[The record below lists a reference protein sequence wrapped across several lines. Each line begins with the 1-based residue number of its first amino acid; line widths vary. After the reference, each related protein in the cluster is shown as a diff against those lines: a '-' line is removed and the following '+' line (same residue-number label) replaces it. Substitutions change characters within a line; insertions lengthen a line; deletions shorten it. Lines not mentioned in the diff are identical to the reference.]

1 MLFPHLLPIML
12 FALLYS
18 VRCDLSMNHGKDAIP
33 HRITGSRCKYS
44 HQYDNKI
51 YLCKV

>member
-1 MLFPHLLPIML
+1 MHYMY
-12 FALLYS
+12 ARGCS
-18 VRCDLSMNHGKDAIP
+18 VRCDLSMNHGKDSIP
-33 HRITGSRCKYS
+33 HRISGARCKYS